1 MIYPLSLYAVG
12 LAVGLL
18 LIVTHIIALVN
29 EQEIRRFLKALP
41 RSVWWGRLLLT
52 VDAIWAF
59 SLIATIDLGEFTS
72 WRQTIMLGI
81 VAAYLLTILFVEDF
95 LAVRALGILLLL
107 AAEPLLEAAF
117 LRPQTSR
124 LLLTLLA
131 YAWATVGMFWV
142 GMPYLLRDQIGWI
155 TKTDLR
161 WKAAAIGGIAYGTLL
176 LGCALTQW
184 R

>member
-18 LIVTHIIALVN
+18 LIVAHVMALVN
-29 EQEIRRFLKALP
+29 EQEVRPFLRRLP
-41 RSVWWGRLLLT
+41 RSVWWGRILLT
-52 VDAIWAF
+52 VDAVWAF
-59 SLIATIDLGEFTS
+59 GLILTVDLGEFTS
-72 WRQTIMLGI
+72 WRQIILLGI
-81 VAAYLLTILFVEDF
+81 VGAYLATVFFVEEF

-107 AAEPLLEAAF
+107 AAEPLLEASF
-117 LRPQTSR
+117 LHPQTSR

-142 GMPYLLRDQIGWI
+142 GMPYLLRDQIGWV

-161 WKAAAIGGIAYGTLL
+161 WKAAAFGGIAYGVLV

>member
-1 MIYPLSLYAVG
+1 MIYPLSLYTVG

-18 LIVTHIIALVN
+18 LIALHVVALVN
-29 EQEIRRFLKALP
+29 EREVRQLLQILP
-41 RSVWWGRLLLT
+41 RSAWWGRALLSI
-52 VDAIWAF
+52 DAIWAF
-59 SLIATIDLGEFTS
+59 SLMATIDLGEFTT
-72 WRQTIMLGI
+72 WRQVILLGI
-81 VAAYLLTILFVEDF
+81 VAAYVLTILFVDEF

-117 LRPQTSR
+117 LRPQGSR
-124 LLLTLLA
+124 VLLTLLA
-131 YAWATVGMFWV
+131 YGWATMGMFWV

-161 WKAAAIGGIAYGTLL
+161 WKVAAIGGIAYGVLV

-184 R
+184 G